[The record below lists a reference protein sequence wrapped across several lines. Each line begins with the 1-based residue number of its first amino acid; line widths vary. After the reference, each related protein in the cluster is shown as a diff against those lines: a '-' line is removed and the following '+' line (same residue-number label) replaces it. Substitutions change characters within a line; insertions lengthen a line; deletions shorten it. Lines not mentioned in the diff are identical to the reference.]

1 MPSIMVKTTVLLD
14 DEVYRRLVKEAVER
28 YGSTRKLSFLINEKL
43 RGSRESASSAK
54 RERLTVKIG
63 RRLSERELEGM
74 IERAWGETAKWN
86 A

>member
-1 MPSIMVKTTVLLD
+1 MVKTTVLLD
-14 DEVYRRLVKEAVER
+14 DEVYKRLVKEAVER

-43 RGSRESASSAK
+43 RGSSKLSSSAR

-74 IERAWGETAKWN
+74 IERAWGDTAKWK